1 MEIKFVDTEKRL
13 SKGEVEYWKKV
24 FDANLLFAS
33 EFECEYRNGGNS
45 RIKRELE
52 HTGDYKY
59 FGNGIDE
66 VKTDGSLRN
75 GVEITLSP
83 TRYYSFAQM
92 YARYLDFS
100 NKVMPYEPMIHERA
114 SWHNHVSLDNRNG
127 VQAKEK
133 DVPDIIL
140 KNTIALFRK
149 YYPAFAYMSA
159 TLPEERGAYT
169 RFNEFCHTSGINDFR
184 STDSYSTI
192 KSEFDDR
199 YNALNISHNK
209 QGSFWIEFRY
219 PDCTLFPMQM
229 ATQQGLLKALIM
241 KAIELSQFGVV
252 NSLVSSDI
260 KDLWLFRNNPDD
272 YEEDVFDDDNLE
284 DYEYD
289 NYDRISIPVRQ
300 HILDRLKDL
309 ANDLVSFLSDKLY
322 QIDERLPFLASKLAE
337 KPVFKIF
344 RELDTSRIE
353 EVNYY
358 LADIV
363 DKLYTP
369 SDKTTEE
376 VEKLIALGLVKTNT
390 KKEWEEQAEK
400 MVACETGIHNAILS
414 IKKDR
419 KIKFV
424 KGLGYILA

>member
-1 MEIKFVDTEKRL
+1 M
-13 SKGEVEYWKKV
+13 
-24 FDANLLFAS
+24 
-33 EFECEYRNGGNS
+33 
-45 RIKRELE
+45 
-52 HTGDYKY
+52 
-59 FGNGIDE
+59 
-66 VKTDGSLRN
+66 
-75 GVEITLSP
+75 
-83 TRYYSFAQM
+83 
-92 YARYLDFS
+92 
-100 NKVMPYEPMIHERA
+100 
-114 SWHNHVSLDNRNG
+114 
-127 VQAKEK
+127 
-133 DVPDIIL
+133 
-140 KNTIALFRK
+140 
-149 YYPAFAYMSA
+149 
-159 TLPEERGAYT
+159 
-169 RFNEFCHTSGINDFR
+169 
-184 STDSYSTI
+184 
-192 KSEFDDR
+192 
-199 YNALNISHNK
+199 
-209 QGSFWIEFRY
+209 
-219 PDCTLFPMQM
+219 
-229 ATQQGLLKALIM
+229 
-241 KAIELSQFGVV
+241 

-260 KDLWLFRNNPDD
+260 KDLWLFRNNPDN
-272 YEEDVFDDDNLE
+272 YEEDVYDDDNLE

-289 NYDRISIPVRQ
+289 SYDRISIPVRQ
-300 HILDRLKDL
+300 HILDSLKDL

-344 RELDTSRIE
+344 RELNTSRIE

-363 DKLYTP
+363 DELYTP